1 MLDVHRLRPLRELRH
16 RGTLAAG
23 ARALGY
29 SPSTIS
35 HQLDVLEREAGVPL
49 LEPIGR
55 RVQLTAEALLLVEHA
70 EAVLD
75 RLERAEADLAAARPG
90 SPTSRWGRCPGRR
103 SSGGS

>member
-1 MLDVHRLRPLRELRH
+1 
-16 RGTLAAG
+16 
-23 ARALGY
+23 
-29 SPSTIS
+29 
-35 HQLDVLEREAGVPL
+35 
-49 LEPIGR
+49 
-55 RVQLTAEALLLVEHA
+55 VQLTAEALLLVEHA